1 MLGTAIWITK
11 ENKQHKKVWDS
22 STPGP
27 KGYNLHVM
35 ISPPSREKQK
45 NWVDIKTKSQVKI
58 KGYLYQ
64 LWKQK
69 FQETVPSFVCKSYH
83 SQMLRCYL
91 KLSLR
96 QPEQK
101 KKKKQGHMPGQV
113 FPYCISKSENLM
125 KGSDCNSHWVS
136 FLKVQHERFYPCP
149 HSCQCNEVQILQH
162 LLCAAKTS
170 PAQAGSTPCPLGAAP
185 GAASGAAGQ
194 GSHISCSYQ
203 STTSS
208 LMLPTSGNSNRAHQ
222 TDQSVS
228 GENGLLSSQITQI
241 QGILQLFGF
250 WAHIPE
256 LLVPLMMWS
265 LPGETSA
272 VFHLMVYLS
281 STSLHHTQ
289 QGLFHLCPLLSTSP
303 AREHNQRP
311 AWGRNTREHWEK
323 PQKPW

>member
-1 MLGTAIWITK
+1 
-11 ENKQHKKVWDS
+11 
-22 STPGP
+22 
-27 KGYNLHVM
+27 
-35 ISPPSREKQK
+35 
-45 NWVDIKTKSQVKI
+45 
-58 KGYLYQ
+58 
-64 LWKQK
+64 
-69 FQETVPSFVCKSYH
+69 
-83 SQMLRCYL
+83 
-91 KLSLR
+91 
-96 QPEQK
+96 
-101 KKKKQGHMPGQV
+101 MPGQV

-149 HSCQCNEVQILQH
+149 HSCQCNEVQVLQH

-185 GAASGAAGQ
+185 GAAGQ

-228 GENGLLSSQITQI
+228 GENGLLSTQI

>member
-101 KKKKQGHMPGQV
+101 KKK
-113 FPYCISKSENLM
+113 SKVICQARYFHIAFLNQKTLWKEVTATVTESVSLRYNMRGFTPALIPASAM
-125 KGSDCNSHWVS
+125 KFKSSSTSCAQQRPPQHRLGAPLVP
-136 FLKVQHERFYPCP
+136 LVLLLVQLGRA
-149 HSCQCNEVQILQH
+149 L
-162 LLCAAKTS
+162 TS
-170 PAQAGSTPCPLGAAP
+170 PVPTKAQLLHWCCQLQAIQTGP
-185 GAASGAAGQ
+185 
-194 GSHISCSYQ
+194 I
-203 STTSS
+203 
-208 LMLPTSGNSNRAHQ
+208 